1 MTRNKYIIPVTEL
14 VEMDLVSLLA
24 ESTGGD
30 LEDMPGDIIIE
41 I

>member
-1 MTRNKYIIPVTEL
+1 MTKKNYIIPVTEL

-30 LEDMPGDIIIE
+30 LEDMSGDVIFE

>member
-1 MTRNKYIIPVTEL
+1 MTKKNYIIPVTEL

-30 LEDMPGDIIIE
+30 LEDMPGDLIIDI
-41 I
+41 